1 MKQVTGDVPGRN
13 PISNQKGQYPLYL
26 GKFLLWMRNNYPKQ
40 TANQVDKLQA
50 HILCMYFLT
59 KQLKFVK
66 VWFFVYIQFHYL
78 RNVLIHQKESEV
90 NAWHARLRS
99 GESESTRDL
108 LCFHLPLCLEA
119 QIYCRSHHQWTATN
133 WFPKTHWDMT
143 GSHKIIPTLSYN
155 FISMHSLNSD

>member
-1 MKQVTGDVPGRN
+1 MFLEGTPFPTKKANIPC
-13 PISNQKGQYPLYL
+13 
-26 GKFLLWMRNNYPKQ
+26 KFLLWMRNNYPKQ

-90 NAWHARLRS
+90 NA
-99 GESESTRDL
+99 
-108 LCFHLPLCLEA
+108 
-119 QIYCRSHHQWTATN
+119 
-133 WFPKTHWDMT
+133 
-143 GSHKIIPTLSYN
+143 
-155 FISMHSLNSD
+155 